1 MIGLTN
7 SCIRRGELIRCIAMH
22 GHNEQCPKEA
32 EVILEYQIQ
41 GRLFHS
47 PFCED
52 DAYEHLMYLSN
63 YLGVKVRA
71 VDRKLKEKVEF
82 T

>member
-7 SCIRRGELIRCIAMH
+7 SCKGESIRCVAMR
-22 GHNEQCPKEA
+22 GRNEQCPKEA
-32 EVILEYQIQ
+32 EFILEYNIQ
-41 GRLFHS
+41 GRLIHD

-52 DAYEHLMYLSN
+52 DAYGFFTYFSNHLGLE
-63 YLGVKVRA
+63 VKII
-71 VDRKLKEKVEF
+71 DRRLKEKVQF